1 MKKSLLFWILALPL
15 LIDCA
20 AQDEPLLKL
29 WYVSPAKQWTEA
41 LPVGNG
47 RLGAMVFGDPCNE
60 VIQLNENTVWAG
72 QPNRNDNPDA
82 KGALP
87 EVRKLIFEG
96 KYKEAQDLVN
106 RTMISKTSHGM
117 PYQTVGNLKLSF
129 PGHEDYSG
137 YYRELDIEKAVAS
150 TRYNLNDVNYTTK
163 VFASYPDQV
172 IIARITADKPG
183 SLSFSATMD
192 RPSKVNI
199 FTRGNDELVL
209 SGITSDHETVKG
221 NVQFE
226 AQVKIMTTGGSI
238 SANDTALN
246 VAGADAAT
254 IYISIATNFKN
265 YNDISGNA
273 SERANAYLQDA
284 VKKNYDQALKDHI
297 ADYQNYFQRVSLD
310 LGVTDAVQKSNRCA
324 A

>member
-1 MKKSLLFWILALPL
+1 MKKFLLFWIPALLL
-15 LIDCA
+15 LIGCA
-20 AQDEPLLKL
+20 AQDDTLLKL

-137 YYRELDIEKAVAS
+137 YYRELDIEKAV
-150 TRYNLNDVNYTTK
+150 
-163 VFASYPDQV
+163 V
-172 IIARITADKPG
+172 IHT
-183 SLSFSATMD
+183 L
-192 RPSKVNI
+192 
-199 FTRGNDELVL
+199 
-209 SGITSDHETVKG
+209 
-221 NVQFE
+221 
-226 AQVKIMTTGGSI
+226 
-238 SANDTALN
+238 
-246 VAGADAAT
+246 
-254 IYISIATNFKN
+254 
-265 YNDISGNA
+265 
-273 SERANAYLQDA
+273 
-284 VKKNYDQALKDHI
+284 
-297 ADYQNYFQRVSLD
+297 
-310 LGVTDAVQKSNRCA
+310 
-324 A
+324 